1 MSAGFNNSKAPRF
14 LRLLRLGGQL
24 AYSPSPQRKGAMP
37 NMDAKDLRNVAL
49 VGHSGSGKTTLAEAA
64 LFSTKATTR
73 MGSVTDGNTVS
84 DFEPEEVKRGGS
96 IQTSLVSVI
105 HGDAKINFLD
115 TPGYD
120 DFLGE
125 VVSALR
131 VVEGAVIVVA
141 APTGVDVGTEKS
153 WNMCESSGI
162 PRMFVV
168 NRMDRENANF
178 SRNVSD
184 IQASFGRQCI
194 PFQIPLGDAQEFKGV
209 VSIIDPPTDIPT
221 EVADEVA
228 AARERLIEA
237 AAESDDELADR
248 YLSGEELSAEEVI
261 SGVRT
266 AVLAGELVPILATS
280 SSPEAIGITE
290 FLEMARSFLPSPID
304 GKPSEISKGNDS
316 AEYSSDSTAPLAAL
330 VFKTMADPFVGKLS
344 VFRVYQGTI
353 KSNSEVWNSNQEQ
366 AERIGQL
373 YLPKGK
379 IQDNVAEV
387 TAGDIGAIGK
397 LNATI
402 TGDSLTTRD
411 AGLKFPQI
419 KQPVGYFRMAVSP
432 ASKDDLDKMSMALS
446 RIVEEDP
453 TLQFS
458 RDPSTSESLITGL
471 GDAQIEVALEKIKRK
486 FGADLRV
493 KMPRVPYKE
502 TITRTA
508 NSEYRHKKQSG
519 GHGQFGHVLLRLE
532 PQDRD
537 QGFEFSTEITG
548 GRVPKEYI
556 PSVEKGVNK
565 ALDEGSLAGFPLVDL
580 KAVLYDGSYHDVD
593 SSGMS
598 FEIASIQALK
608 QGLGDA
614 GPVLLEPVVKLSITV
629 PDAYTGEV
637 ISDINGKR
645 GRILGMNPDDG
656 ATLIEA
662 EVPLAEVQRYA
673 QDLRS
678 VSQGRG
684 TYTLEFDHYDQ
695 VPANLEPKVIE
706 DAKRA
711 KEEESV

>member
-1 MSAGFNNSKAPRF
+1 
-14 LRLLRLGGQL
+14 
-24 AYSPSPQRKGAMP
+24 
-37 NMDAKDLRNVAL
+37 MDAKDLRNVAL
-49 VGHSGSGKTTLAEAA
+49 LGHSGSGKTSLAEAA
-64 LFSTKATTR
+64 LFATKATTR
-73 MGSVTDGNTVS
+73 LGNVADGNTLS
-84 DFEPEEVKRGGS
+84 DFEPEEAKRGGS
-96 IQTSLVSVI
+96 IQTTLVSVSE
-105 HGDAKINFLD
+105 GDSKINYLD

-131 VVEGAVIVVA
+131 VVEGVVIVVA
-141 APTGVDVGTEKS
+141 APTGVDVGTERS
-153 WNMCESSGI
+153 WNMCESAHI

-168 NRMDRENANF
+168 NKMDRENANF

-184 IQASFGRQCI
+184 IQASFGRKCI
-194 PFQIPLGDAQEFKGV
+194 PFQVPLGDAQDFKGV
-209 VSIIDPPTDIPT
+209 VSIINPPADIPADI
-221 EVADEVA
+221 ADEVA

-237 AAESDDELADR
+237 VAESDDELADR

-280 SSPEAIGITE
+280 STPNPIGIGE
-290 FLEMARSFLPSPID
+290 FLETTRSFLPSPVD
-304 GKPSEISKGNDS
+304 GRHSEVFKGSDAFEYQTDS
-316 AEYSSDSTAPLAAL
+316 ASPLAAF
-330 VFKTMADPFVGKLS
+330 VFKTTADPFVGKLS

-353 KSNSEVWNSNQEQ
+353 KSNSEVWNSSREQ

-379 IQDNVAEV
+379 NQENVTEIS
-387 TAGDIGAIGK
+387 AGDIGAIGK
-397 LNATI
+397 LSSTL
-402 TGDSLTTRD
+402 TGDTICARD
-411 AGLKFPQI
+411 NSVTFPKI
-419 KQPVGYFRMAVSP
+419 KQPVGYFRMAVMP
-432 ASKDDLDKMSMALS
+432 ASKDDLDKMSTALS

-458 RDPSTSESLITGL
+458 RDARTSESLITGL
-471 GDAQIEVALEKIKRK
+471 GDTQIEVALERIKRK

-493 KMPRVPYKE
+493 KMPKVPYRE
-502 TITRTA
+502 TITKVT

-519 GHGQFGHVLLRLE
+519 GHGQFGHVLIRLE

-537 QGFEFSTEITG
+537 QGFVFSTEVTG

-556 PSVEKGVNK
+556 PSVEKGVTK
-565 ALDEGSLAGFPLVDL
+565 ALNEGALAGFPLVDL

-598 FEIASIQALK
+598 FEIASLQALK
-608 QGLGDA
+608 QGVGDA
-614 GPVLLEPVVKLSITV
+614 APVLLEPVVKLSVTV

-645 GRILGMNPDDG
+645 GRILGMNPDNG
-656 ATLIEA
+656 VTLIEA

-706 DAKRA
+706 EAKRA
-711 KEEESV
+711 KEAEAV

>member
-1 MSAGFNNSKAPRF
+1 
-14 LRLLRLGGQL
+14 
-24 AYSPSPQRKGAMP
+24 
-37 NMDAKDLRNVAL
+37 MDAKDLRNVAL
-49 VGHSGSGKTTLAEAA
+49 LGHSGSGKTSMGEAA
-64 LFSTKATTR
+64 LFATKATTR
-73 MGSVTDGNTVS
+73 MGNVTDGNTVS
-84 DFEPEEVKRGGS
+84 DYEPEEVKRGGS
-96 IQTSLVSVI
+96 IQTTLVSVN
-105 HGDAKINFLD
+105 GDDFKINFLD

-141 APTGVDVGTEKS
+141 APTGVDVGTERS
-153 WNMCESSGI
+153 WNMCESAQM

-168 NRMDRENANF
+168 NKMDRENANF

-194 PFQIPLGDAQEFKGV
+194 PFQVPLGEAQEFKGV
-209 VSIIDPPTDIPT
+209 VSIVNPPADIPA
-221 EVADEVA
+221 EIADQVA

-280 SSPEAIGITE
+280 STGEAIGIDE
-290 FLEMARSFLPSPID
+290 FLETTRSFLPSPVD
-304 GKPSEISKGNDS
+304 GKHAELLKGSDAAEYNTDS
-316 AEYSSDSTAPLAAL
+316 AGSLVAF
-330 VFKTMADPFVGKLS
+330 VFKTTADPFVGKLS

-353 KSNSEVWNSNQEQ
+353 KSNSEVWNSNHEQ

-379 IQDNVAEV
+379 NQENVTEI
-387 TAGDIGAIGK
+387 TSGDIGAIGK
-397 LNATI
+397 LSATL
-402 TGDSLTTRD
+402 TGDTLCTRD
-411 AGLKFPQI
+411 NSVTFPDI
-419 KQPVGYFRMAVSP
+419 KQPVGYFRMAVTP
-432 ASKDDLDKMSMALS
+432 ASKDDLDKMSMALN

-453 TLQFS
+453 TLHFS
-458 RDPSTSESLITGL
+458 RDASTSESLITGL

-493 KMPRVPYKE
+493 KMPKVPYRE
-502 TITRTA
+502 TITKIT

-519 GHGQFGHVLLRLE
+519 GHGQFGHVVIRLE

-537 QGFEFSTEITG
+537 QGFVFSTEITG
-548 GRVPKEYI
+548 GRIPKEYI
-556 PSVEKGVNK
+556 PSVEKGVTK

-580 KAVLYDGSYHDVD
+580 KAVLYDGSFHDVD

-598 FEIASIQALK
+598 FEIASIAALK
-608 QGLGDA
+608 QGVGDA
-614 GPVLLEPVVKLSITV
+614 APVLLEPVVKLSVTV

-637 ISDINGKR
+637 ISDLNGKR
-645 GRILGMNPDDG
+645 GRILGMQPDNG
-656 ATLIEA
+656 VTLIEA
-662 EVPLAEVQRYA
+662 VAPLAEVQRYS

-695 VPANLEPKVIE
+695 VPPNLEPKVIE
-706 DAKRA
+706 EAKRA
-711 KEEESV
+711 KEQESV

>member
-1 MSAGFNNSKAPRF
+1 
-14 LRLLRLGGQL
+14 
-24 AYSPSPQRKGAMP
+24 
-37 NMDAKDLRNVAL
+37 MDAKDLRNVAL
-49 VGHSGSGKTTLAEAA
+49 LGHSGSGKTSLGEAA
-64 LFSTKATTR
+64 LFITKATTR
-73 MGSVTDGNTVS
+73 LGTISDGNTVS
-84 DFEPEEVKRGGS
+84 DYEPEEVKRGGS
-96 IQTSLVSVI
+96 IQTTLLSVVE
-105 HGDAKINFLD
+105 GDAKINFLD

-141 APTGVDVGTEKS
+141 APTGVDVGTEKA
-153 WNMCESSGI
+153 WNMCESSQI

-168 NRMDRENANF
+168 NKMDRENAEF
-178 SRNVSD
+178 SKNVAD

-194 PFQIPLGDAQEFKGV
+194 PFQVPLGNAQDFKGV
-209 VSIIDPPTDIPT
+209 ISIVDPPADIPA
-221 EVADEVA
+221 EIADEVA

-266 AVLAGELVPILATS
+266 AVLAGELVPILATAS
-280 SSPEAIGITE
+280 VPEGIGVEE
-290 FLEMARSFLPSPID
+290 FLETTRSFLPSPLD
-304 GKPSEISKGNDS
+304 GKQAELTKGGDA
-316 AEYSSDSTAPLAAL
+316 AEYKADPTGALAAFI
-330 VFKTMADPFVGKLS
+330 FKTTADPFVGKLS

-353 KSNSEVWNSNQEQ
+353 KSNSEIWNSNREQ
-366 AERIGQL
+366 SERIGQL

-379 IQDNVAEV
+379 NQENVNEIM
-387 TAGDIGAIGK
+387 AGDIGAIGK
-397 LNATI
+397 LSASL
-402 TGDSLTTRD
+402 TGDTMCVRD
-411 AGLKFPQI
+411 NAVKFPQI
-419 KQPVGYFRMAVSP
+419 KQPVGYFRMAVTP

-446 RIVEEDP
+446 RSVEEHP

-458 RDPSTSESLITGL
+458 RDPGTSESLITGL
-471 GDAQIEVALEKIKRK
+471 GDAQIDIALERIKRK

-493 KMPRVPYKE
+493 RMPRVPYRE
-502 TITRTA
+502 TITKITK
-508 NSEYRHKKQSG
+508 SEYRHKKQSG

-532 PQDRD
+532 PQERD
-537 QGFEFSTEITG
+537 LGFAFSTEITG
-548 GRVPKEYI
+548 GKIPKEYI
-556 PSVEKGVNK
+556 PSVEKGVTK

-580 KAVLYDGSYHDVD
+580 KAVLYDGSFHDVD

-598 FEIASIQALK
+598 FEIASVQALK
-608 QGLGDA
+608 QGVGDA
-614 GPVLLEPVVKLSITV
+614 APVLLEPVVKLSVTV

-637 ISDINGKR
+637 ISDLNGKR

-656 ATLIEA
+656 TTLIEA

-684 TYTLEFDHYDQ
+684 TYSLEFDHYDQ
-695 VPANLEPKVIE
+695 VPTNLEPKVIE

-711 KEEESV
+711 KEESI

>member
-1 MSAGFNNSKAPRF
+1 
-14 LRLLRLGGQL
+14 
-24 AYSPSPQRKGAMP
+24 
-37 NMDAKDLRNVAL
+37 MDAKDLRNVAL
-49 VGHSGSGKTTLAEAA
+49 LGHSGSGKTSLGEAA
-64 LFSTKATTR
+64 LFITKATTR
-73 MGSVTDGNTVS
+73 LGTISDGNTVS
-84 DFEPEEVKRGGS
+84 DYEPEEVKRGGS
-96 IQTSLVSVI
+96 IQTTLLSVVE
-105 HGDAKINFLD
+105 GDAKINFLD

-141 APTGVDVGTEKS
+141 APTGVDVGTEKA
-153 WNMCESSGI
+153 WNMCEASQI

-168 NRMDRENANF
+168 NKMDRENAEF
-178 SRNVSD
+178 SKNVSD

-194 PFQIPLGDAQEFKGV
+194 PFQVPLGNAQDFKGV
-209 VSIIDPPTDIPT
+209 VSIVDPPAVIPA
-221 EVADEVA
+221 EIAEEVA

-261 SGVRT
+261 AGVRT
-266 AVLAGELVPILATS
+266 AVLAGELVPILATAS
-280 SSPEAIGITE
+280 APQGVGIEE
-290 FLEMARSFLPSPID
+290 FLETTRSFLPSPLD
-304 GKPSEISKGNDS
+304 GKKVDVTKDGNA
-316 AEYSSDSTAPLAAL
+316 AEYAVDPAGPLAAFI
-330 VFKTMADPFVGKLS
+330 FKTTADPFVGKLS
-344 VFRVYQGTI
+344 VFRVYQGTV
-353 KSNSEVWNSNQEQ
+353 KSNSEIWNSNREQ
-366 AERIGQL
+366 SERIGQL

-379 IQDNVAEV
+379 SQENVSEI

-397 LNATI
+397 LSASL
-402 TGDSLTTRD
+402 TGDTMSTRD
-411 AGLKFPQI
+411 NAVKFPQI
-419 KQPVGYFRMAVSP
+419 KQPVGYFRMAVTP

-458 RDPSTSESLITGL
+458 RDPGTSESLITGL
-471 GDAQIEVALEKIKRK
+471 GDAQIDIALERIKRK

-493 KMPRVPYKE
+493 KMPRVPYRE
-502 TITRTA
+502 TITKITK
-508 NSEYRHKKQSG
+508 SEYRHKKQSG
-519 GHGQFGHVLLRLE
+519 GHGQFGHVILRLE
-532 PQDRD
+532 PQERNL
-537 QGFEFSTEITG
+537 GFAFTTEITG
-548 GRVPKEYI
+548 GKIPKEYI
-556 PSVEKGVNK
+556 PSVEKGVTK

-580 KAVLYDGSYHDVD
+580 KAVLYDGSFHDVD

-608 QGLGDA
+608 QGIGDA
-614 GPVLLEPVVKLSITV
+614 GPVLLEPVVKLSVTV

-637 ISDINGKR
+637 ISDLNGKR

-656 ATLIEA
+656 VTLIEA

-684 TYTLEFDHYDQ
+684 TYSLEFDHYDQ

-711 KEEESV
+711 KEESI

>member
-1 MSAGFNNSKAPRF
+1 
-14 LRLLRLGGQL
+14 
-24 AYSPSPQRKGAMP
+24 
-37 NMDAKDLRNVAL
+37 MDAKDLRNVAL
-49 VGHSGSGKTTLAEAA
+49 LGHSGSGKTSLGEAA
-64 LFSTKATTR
+64 LFTTKATTR
-73 MGSVTDGNTVS
+73 MGTISDGNTVS
-84 DFEPEEVKRGGS
+84 DFEPEEVKRGSS
-96 IQTSLVSVI
+96 IQTTLLSIVDA
-105 HGDAKINFLD
+105 DAKINFLD

-131 VVEGAVIVVA
+131 VVEGAVLVLA
-141 APTGVDVGTEKS
+141 APSGVDVGTERS
-153 WNMCESSGI
+153 WNMCEAAGI

-168 NRMDRENANF
+168 NKMDRENANF
-178 SRNVSD
+178 ARNVSD

-194 PFQIPLGDAQEFKGV
+194 PFQVPLGDAQEFKGV
-209 VSIIDPPTDIPT
+209 VSIINPPADIPA
-221 EVADEVA
+221 EIADEVT
-228 AARERLIEA
+228 AARDRLIEA

-248 YLSGEELSAEEVI
+248 YLSGEELSVDEVI

-266 AVLAGELVPILATS
+266 AVLAGKLVPILATS
-280 SSPEAIGITE
+280 SAPEAIGVEE
-290 FLEMARSFLPSPID
+290 FLETTRSFLPSPVD
-304 GKPSEISKGNDS
+304 GKKARLLKGTEA
-316 AEYSSDSTAPLAAL
+316 AEYEVDPAAPLAAF
-330 VFKTMADPFVGKLS
+330 VFKTTADPFVGKLS
-344 VFRVYQGTI
+344 VFRVYQGSV
-353 KSNSEVWNSNQEQ
+353 KSNSETWNSNKEQ
-366 AERIGQL
+366 SERIGQL

-379 IQDNVAEV
+379 NQENVNEI

-397 LNATI
+397 LSSTV
-402 TGDSLTTRD
+402 TGDTLCSRENSVS
-411 AGLKFPQI
+411 FPKI
-419 KQPVGYFRMAVSP
+419 KQPVGYFRMAVTP
-432 ASKDDLDKMSMALS
+432 ASKDDLDKMSMALN

-458 RDPSTSESLITGL
+458 RDANTSESLITGL
-471 GDAQIEVALEKIKRK
+471 GDAQIDVALEKIKRK

-493 KMPRVPYKE
+493 KMPKVAYRE
-502 TITRTA
+502 TITKIT

-519 GHGQFGHVLLRLE
+519 GHGQFGHVLIRLE
-532 PQDRD
+532 PQERD
-537 QGFEFSTEITG
+537 QGFEFKTEVTG
-548 GRVPKEYI
+548 GRIPKEYI
-556 PSVEKGVNK
+556 PSVEKGVTK
-565 ALDEGSLAGFPLVDL
+565 GLDEGSLAGFPLVDL

-598 FEIASIQALK
+598 FEIASVQALK
-608 QGLGDA
+608 QGVGDA
-614 GPVLLEPVVKLSITV
+614 NPVLLEPVVKLSVTV

-637 ISDINGKR
+637 ISDLNGKR
-645 GRILGMNPDDG
+645 GRILGMNPDNG

-684 TYTLEFDHYDQ
+684 SYSLEFDHYDQ

>member
-1 MSAGFNNSKAPRF
+1 
-14 LRLLRLGGQL
+14 
-24 AYSPSPQRKGAMP
+24 
-37 NMDAKDLRNVAL
+37 MDAKDLRNVAL
-49 VGHSGSGKTTLAEAA
+49 LGHSGSGKTSLGEAA
-64 LFSTKATTR
+64 LFTTKATTR
-73 MGSVTDGNTVS
+73 MGTISDGNTVS
-84 DFEPEEVKRGGS
+84 DFEPEEVKRGSS
-96 IQTSLVSVI
+96 IQTTLLSIVDA
-105 HGDAKINFLD
+105 DAKINFLD

-131 VVEGAVIVVA
+131 VVEGAVLVLA
-141 APTGVDVGTEKS
+141 APSGVDVGTERS
-153 WNMCESSGI
+153 WNMCEAAGI

-168 NRMDRENANF
+168 NKMDRENANF
-178 SRNVSD
+178 ARNVSD

-194 PFQIPLGDAQEFKGV
+194 PFQVPLGDAQEFKGV
-209 VSIIDPPTDIPT
+209 VSIINPPADIPA
-221 EVADEVA
+221 EIADEVA
-228 AARERLIEA
+228 AARDRLIEA
-237 AAESDDELADR
+237 AAESDDDLADR
-248 YLSGEELSAEEVI
+248 YLSGEQLSVDEVI

-280 SSPEAIGITE
+280 SAPEAIGVEE
-290 FLEMARSFLPSPID
+290 FLETTRSFLPSPVD
-304 GKPSEISKGNDS
+304 GKKARLLKGTEA
-316 AEYSSDSTAPLAAL
+316 AEYEVDPAAPLAAL
-330 VFKTMADPFVGKLS
+330 VFKTTADPFVGKLS
-344 VFRVYQGTI
+344 VFRVYQGSV
-353 KSNSEVWNSNQEQ
+353 KSNSETWNSTKEQ
-366 AERIGQL
+366 SERIGQL

-379 IQDNVAEV
+379 NQENVNEI

-397 LNATI
+397 LSSTV
-402 TGDSLTTRD
+402 TGDTLCSRENSVS
-411 AGLKFPQI
+411 FPRI
-419 KQPVGYFRMAVSP
+419 TQPVGYFRMAVTP
-432 ASKDDLDKMSMALS
+432 ASKDDLDKMSMALN

-458 RDPSTSESLITGL
+458 RDANTSESLITGL
-471 GDAQIEVALEKIKRK
+471 GDAQIDVALEKIKRK

-493 KMPRVPYKE
+493 KMPKVAYRE
-502 TITRTA
+502 TITKIT

-519 GHGQFGHVLLRLE
+519 GHGQFGHVLIRLE
-532 PQDRD
+532 PQERD
-537 QGFEFSTEITG
+537 QGFEFKTEVTG
-548 GRVPKEYI
+548 GRIPKEYI
-556 PSVEKGVNK
+556 PSVEKGVTK
-565 ALDEGSLAGFPLVDL
+565 GLDEGSLAGFPLVDL

-598 FEIASIQALK
+598 FEIASVQALK
-608 QGLGDA
+608 QGVGDA
-614 GPVLLEPVVKLSITV
+614 NPVLLEPVVKLSITV

-637 ISDINGKR
+637 ISDLNGKR
-645 GRILGMNPDDG
+645 GRILGMNPDNG

-684 TYTLEFDHYDQ
+684 SYSMEFDHYDQ